1 MKSKKSF
8 DCVEMKRRA
17 QEKIFKETS
26 GMSVD
31 EQLAYWK
38 KHEQAFRREIVQSTR
53 TPRRS
58 KAAHAKG

>member
-1 MKSKKSF
+1 MKAKKGF

-17 QEKIFKETS
+17 QEKIYKEIK

-38 KHEQAFRREIVQSTR
+38 KHEQAFQREIAEKTR
-53 TPRRS
+53 AARRP
-58 KAAHAKG
+58 KAIHA

>member
-1 MKSKKSF
+1 MKAKKSF

-17 QEKIFKETS
+17 QEKIYKETK

-38 KHEQAFRREIVQSTR
+38 KHEQAFQREFAKKTRAARRPKVI
-53 TPRRS
+53 
-58 KAAHAKG
+58 HA

>member
-8 DCVEMKRRA
+8 NCVEMKRRA
-17 QEKIFKETS
+17 QEKISREIS

-38 KHEQAFRREIVQSTR
+38 KHEQAFRHEIVQRNR
-53 TPRRS
+53 TSRRS